1 MTQLIG
7 PITSNIINK
16 LTTEIKKKE
25 NKHKIMDYAIKPLL
39 AEILKSCYPY
49 AFIFLFI
56 QVLIIVL
63 LIYII
68 VKMKKV

>member
-1 MTQLIG
+1 MSQLIG
-7 PITSNIINK
+7 PVTSNIVNK

-25 NKHKIMDYAIKPLL
+25 NKQKIMDYAIKPLL
-39 AEILKSCYPY
+39 AEVLKSCYPY
-49 AFIFLFI
+49 AIVFLFI

-68 VKMKKV
+68 LKRV